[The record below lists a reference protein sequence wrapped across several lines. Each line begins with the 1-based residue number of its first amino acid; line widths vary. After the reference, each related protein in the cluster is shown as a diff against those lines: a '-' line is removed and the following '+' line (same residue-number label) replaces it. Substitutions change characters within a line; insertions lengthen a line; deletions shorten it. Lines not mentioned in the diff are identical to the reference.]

1 MDGLMMD
8 YPLVLTTFL
17 ERARRLYP
25 AREIVTRMP
34 QHPGGVHRYTYS
46 KLDDRAKRLA
56 SALASLGVVNGDRVG
71 TFGWNTYRHLEA
83 YFGVPGMGAVC
94 HTLNIRLFPDQL
106 VYIANHAQDK
116 VVLIDEDLIPA
127 WLQVAPKV
135 GCVATYVVMG
145 SLEESRVESRQALQE
160 ASGARVLD
168 YEDLLDHSE
177 PIAAWPELDEK
188 TASFMCYTSGTT
200 GDPKG
205 VVYTHRALYL
215 HSMVQV
221 MVDTLLLSE
230 TDAVLPVVPMFHA
243 NAWGLPFSCA
253 MVGAKQVMPGPAPTP
268 ADVARLIEAERVTM
282 AAAVPTVWL
291 GALDAAEKESIDL
304 TSLTRILCGGSPVP
318 RSLIKAFDDKHGVIV
333 QQGWG
338 MTETG
343 PLAIMAHIKSQILE
357 RLDPDALLDLR
368 AKQGILV
375 PGLEIKLE
383 GEDGSDVA
391 WDGRSMGELCIKG
404 PWIASAYYKDDRSA
418 ATFRDGWMH
427 TGDVA
432 TIDSEGY
439 VTIVDRTKDLV
450 KSGGEWIS
458 SVDLES
464 TIMGH
469 PKVLEAAV
477 IGVPDEK
484 WQERPAA
491 FVVARAGE
499 TVTQDEVIAFL
510 TERVAKWWLPD
521 RVIVTDE
528 IPKTSVGKFDKKVLR
543 TRYAQMQESAGA

>member
-1 MDGLMMD
+1 
-8 YPLVLTTFL
+8 
-17 ERARRLYP
+17 
-25 AREIVTRMP
+25 
-34 QHPGGVHRYTYS
+34 
-46 KLDDRAKRLA
+46 
-56 SALASLGVVNGDRVG
+56 
-71 TFGWNTYRHLEA
+71 
-83 YFGVPGMGAVC
+83 
-94 HTLNIRLFPDQL
+94 
-106 VYIANHAQDK
+106 
-116 VVLIDEDLIPA
+116 
-127 WLQVAPKV
+127 
-135 GCVATYVVMG
+135 
-145 SLEESRVESRQALQE
+145 
-160 ASGARVLD
+160 
-168 YEDLLDHSE
+168 
-177 PIAAWPELDEK
+177 
-188 TASFMCYTSGTT
+188 MCYTSGTT